1 MTPFDLAALRA
12 REYADQCDA
21 DNDPVRAQWAR
32 AQAAKYELM
41 QSPQVPG
48 QWLLLQNLV
57 PRRRLVG
64 PLDIPC
70 KSSYRSSL

>member
-32 AQAAKYELM
+32 AQAAKYELCLDGDWWDRLTFHV
-41 QSPQVPG
+41 SRATAR
-48 QWLLLQNLV
+48 LC
-57 PRRRLVG
+57 RRNG
-64 PLDIPC
+64 
-70 KSSYRSSL
+70 